1 MSALPEFLVFALV
14 GAAAQL
20 VDGALGMAYGVTS
33 AGLLLGLGMPP
44 VMASASVHYA
54 ETFTCGASG
63 LSHLAAGNVRRRLFL
78 ALAIPG
84 VVGALL
90 GVWLAVQLP
99 TSWMRIALTP
109 YLLGM
114 GLFLLLRGAKRP
126 GERTEPPRG
135 TSLLGAV
142 AGSNLA
148 KHDRGTGA
156 TLGAVA
162 GAATGSYVGCKMQ
175 RDRQA
180 QEAYGYGPGYEAAQP
195 ATYVAHGLR
204 LSGQISPAAY
214 VRDGGTFVAASTVNL
229 RGAPTT
235 SARRVGQL
243 RAGERFQAMARVR
256 DSDWI
261 LVGQGGVGPRRDR

>member
-63 LSHLAAGNVRRRLFL
+63 LSHLAAGNVKRKLFL

-84 VVGALL
+84 VLGALL
-90 GVWLAVQLP
+90 GVWLAVHMPAQ
-99 TSWMRIALTP
+99 WMRIALTP

-126 GERTEPPRG
+126 GERTDPPRG
-135 TSLLGAV
+135 TPLLGAA
-142 AGSNLA
+142 AGFVDAIGGGGWSALTATTLLARGLQPRAVIGSVHLA
-148 KHDRGTGA
+148 KCVVSIAASAAFLFGIGTGHLVA
-156 TLGAVA
+156 VLGLIA
-162 GAATGSYVGCKMQ
+162 GGILAAPFGAYFIRRIPARAATML
-175 RDRQA
+175 A
-180 QEAYGYGPGYEAAQP
+180 
-195 ATYVAHGLR
+195 GLAV
-204 LSGQISPAAY
+204 LALGINNA
-214 VRDGGTFVAASTVNL
+214 VRVL
-229 RGAPTT
+229 H
-235 SARRVGQL
+235 
-243 RAGERFQAMARVR
+243 
-256 DSDWI
+256 
-261 LVGQGGVGPRRDR
+261 